1 MQKESE
7 SRRGTVAAVTLAG
20 LAALAWTWRAEPAGA
35 AFVPRAL
42 ARELRDLAVDCL
54 AAGTVQPPVSA
65 LSEAELAAVVEIL
78 GRLIAAYGRGDYEAF
93 LALRAGDLESASEQR
108 AGDLDGLRELGRE
121 LAIPSERMRGDW
133 VATLGAFWS
142 AYYER
147 PAVARFLPEHT
158 LVELHAEGL
167 GARSLESWRQSFV
180 ALRDRL
186 PGSWIQHDLCLP
198 HRRSIEQVA
207 RDCGPLRWL
216 DLELHFE
223 THAGL
228 GARLLAR
235 FVWDGVLSEW
245 FLQDAASVYAT
256 GDRSERHLIL

>member
-1 MQKESE
+1 MVSE
-7 SRRGTVAAVTLAG
+7 SRSGRRKAAAVTLAG

-35 AFVPRAL
+35 AFVPRPL

-54 AAGTVQPPVSA
+54 AVGTVQPALSA
-65 LSEAELAAVVEIL
+65 LSEAEFAAIVEIL
-78 GRLIAAYGRGDYEAF
+78 GRLISAYGSCDYESF
-93 LALRAGDLESASEQR
+93 LALRAGDLESASERR
-108 AGDLDGLRELGRE
+108 AGDLERLREFGRE
-121 LAIPSERMRGDW
+121 LALSPEQMRGDW

-142 AYYER
+142 VYYER

-223 THAGL
+223 TFAGL

-235 FVWDGVLSEW
+235 FVWDGVLREW

-256 GDRSERHLIL
+256 GDRSQRHLIL